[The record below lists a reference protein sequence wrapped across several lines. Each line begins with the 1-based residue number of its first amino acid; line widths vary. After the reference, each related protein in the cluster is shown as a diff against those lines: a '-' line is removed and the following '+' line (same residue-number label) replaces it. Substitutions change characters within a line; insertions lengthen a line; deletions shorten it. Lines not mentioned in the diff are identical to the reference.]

1 MRRKKSISKQLL
13 KSRCPIK
20 VANLR
25 LELANI
31 EQILEENYDEVIKR
45 REEKILP
52 SIKEDPALFYS
63 YAKSF
68 ANISTNVGPLR
79 DSDENIIED
88 DEEMSE
94 LLSNQYSSM
103 FSTPATTINKDKLNS
118 IFPTN
123 ETNEPINESNKPTIN
138 DINISYEKVERALK
152 SLSNTAAPGPDG
164 IPASCYKYGGT
175 KMTEYLVKI
184 LRRSG

>member
-1 MRRKKSISKQLL
+1 
-13 KSRCPIK
+13 
-20 VANLR
+20 
-25 LELANI
+25 
-31 EQILEENYDEVIKR
+31 
-45 REEKILP
+45 
-52 SIKEDPALFYS
+52 
-63 YAKSF
+63 
-68 ANISTNVGPLR
+68 
-79 DSDENIIED
+79 
-88 DEEMSE
+88 MSE

-152 SLSNTAAPGPDG
+152 SLSNTAAPGQDG
-164 IPASCYKYGGT
+164 ISASCYKYGGT

-184 LRRSG
+184 LRRSVDNSDLPQVLCEALISPIFKEGDKGVPANYRPISLTTHISKIL